1 KRAMRG
7 AHVIRNSMDVATI
20 MSRVLVT
27 AAPTL
32 PATRLV
38 DLMVDLNIGAVPV
51 IDDDGAPIGI
61 VTRADVLEGL
71 EEDEEPITDELPVW
85 ELMHP
90 SLLTIVPSTL
100 VRDAAQLM
108 VRERVH
114 HLLVVDNLGRLVG
127 LVSSLDV
134 VRWVA

>member
-1 KRAMRG
+1 
-7 AHVIRNSMDVATI
+7 MDVATI

-51 IDDDGAPIGI
+51 VEEDGTPVGI
-61 VTRADVLEGL
+61 VTRGDVLEEL
-71 EEDEEPITDELPVW
+71 EEDEEPISDELPAYM
-85 ELMHP
+85 LMHP
-90 SLLTIVPSTL
+90 SLLTIAPSTL
-100 VRDAAQLM
+100 VRDAAKLM
-108 VRERVH
+108 IREHVH
-114 HLLVVDNLGRLVG
+114 HLLVVDAIGQLVG

-134 VRWVA
+134 VRWVAER